1 MAGNETLLFRRLR
14 DSLPDAIFTRI
25 ESRVNLGIPDCLIA
39 LDGQLVAVELKVV
52 TRGNKVAISA
62 HQISWLERHAKEG
75 VPCYVLVAVKKN
87 VSTAVLRLYG
97 GDQAA
102 ALSVHGLALEPVDEW
117 PWRSVPWIVVRE
129 RLSR

>member
-1 MAGNETLLFRRLR
+1 MAGNEALLFRRLR

-52 TRGNKVAISA
+52 TRGNKVVISA

-75 VPCYVLVAVKKN
+75 VPCYLLVAVKKN
-87 VSTAVLRLYG
+87 VTSATLRLYG

-117 PWRSVPWIVVRE
+117 PWRNVPWIVVRE